1 MIKAVFIN
9 YTDIIIQ
16 DKGSDFEELIN
27 RVVNN
32 CSLKEPAE
40 FFEWIQEQQTLL
52 RAQSYEETYQP
63 VEEHS
68 RWSCRRTGACRVQ
81 QH

>member
-40 FFEWIQEQQTLL
+40 FFEWIQRQQSL
-52 RAQSYEETYQP
+52 
-63 VEEHS
+63 V
-68 RWSCRRTGACRVQ
+68 V
-81 QH
+81 